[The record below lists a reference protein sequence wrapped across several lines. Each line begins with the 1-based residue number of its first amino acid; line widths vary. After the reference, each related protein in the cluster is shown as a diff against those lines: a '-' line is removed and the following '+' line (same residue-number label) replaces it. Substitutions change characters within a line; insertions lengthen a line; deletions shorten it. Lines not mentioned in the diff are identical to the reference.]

1 MAHILT
7 PILTVVG
14 GIFNQN
20 GFYVLEKICDTISI
34 FQYQATI
41 FYAQWYQMQSGQ
53 ETKLSGIN
61 VWFIIEILSFYGYI
75 LAAIL
80 FILENSIQS
89 SLGILDKTNIK
100 DRYKTD
106 FIVYHRREIDWFAFI
121 LILCIVNAGLIFIE
135 ENIVFAETGDAGPL
149 RPIMY

>member
-1 MAHILT
+1 MRLREPFQGYKLSSGHVMFHMAYLLGSYIATVYSMKDPFQGQKGSQDVLLQLNLAHIFT

-20 GFYVLEKICDTISI
+20 GFYVLEKICDTVSI

-41 FYAQWYQMQSGQ
+41 FYAQWYQMQSG
-53 ETKLSGIN
+53 EATKLSGIN

-80 FILENSIQS
+80 FILENQI
-89 SLGILDKTNIK
+89 
-100 DRYKTD
+100 
-106 FIVYHRREIDWFAFI
+106 
-121 LILCIVNAGLIFIE
+121 
-135 ENIVFAETGDAGPL
+135 
-149 RPIMY
+149 